1 MANLFYPV
9 GYDVE
14 KIHSGMIAYLSDLW
28 NEGEREPLDTFL
40 GQSRRTPTGGCDI
53 TV

>member
-1 MANLFYPV
+1 MANFFYSV

-28 NEGEREPLDTFL
+28 NEGEREPLDSFL
-40 GQSRRTPTGGCDI
+40 G
-53 TV
+53 